1 MNQQTS
7 VREQIVEQLSDC
19 GQVMAN
25 LIFKDSIGSV
35 MASVENKS
43 SIDKSGNITKSTLIE
58 IKVDEGEGLR
68 TIISE
73 LTIPTISR

>member
-1 MNQQTS
+1 MNQQTDI
-7 VREQIVEQLSDC
+7 REQIVTQLSDC
-19 GQVMAN
+19 GQVIAN
-25 LIFKDSIGSV
+25 SIFKDSSGAVMTSV
-35 MASVENKS
+35 KNKS

-73 LTIPTISR
+73 NKKL

>member
-1 MNQQTS
+1 MNQQIDI
-7 VREQIVEQLSDC
+7 REQITTQLSDC

-25 LIFKDSIGSV
+25 SIFKDSSTV
-35 MASVENKS
+35 MTSVENKS

-73 LTIPTISR
+73 HKKL

>member
-1 MNQQTS
+1 MNQQIDI
-7 VREQIVEQLSDC
+7 REQIATQLSDC

-25 LIFKDSIGSV
+25 SIFKDSSTV
-35 MASVENKS
+35 MTSVENKS

-73 LTIPTISR
+73 HKKL